1 MPQKL
6 RSNAMFT
13 KAKLG
18 DGSTIEWNQDVQ
30 AFVRQWP
37 DKNRQKVLTFDEAK
51 KLIASKWMKVQMD
64 DGKLILVGKSA
75 KHAKWWAYHKANGG
89 NEMLSFNDGL
99 KLIAKKARA
108 FVWRYA

>member
-1 MPQKL
+1 
-6 RSNAMFT
+6 
-13 KAKLG
+13 
-18 DGSTIEWNQDVQ
+18 
-30 AFVRQWP
+30 
-37 DKNRQKVLTFDEAK
+37 
-51 KLIASKWMKVQMD
+51 MKVQMD

-108 FVWRYA
+108 FV